1 MAVHHGKEGE
11 VVVGGSAVGEL
22 VSFTLETT
30 GDVVESTKMA
40 DAAKTFVAGRTSF
53 SGTLE
58 MHFDEADSV
67 QTQLT
72 AGSSITFKLL
82 LVILPI
88 LVIALDHI
96 FADSVSI
103 TVIGFSYAPIFYCFY
118 YGLPTLRHSFLLSCP
133 P

>member
-1 MAVHHGKEGE
+1 MSVHHGKEGE

-72 AGSSITFKLL
+72 AGASITFKLL
-82 LVILPI
+82 PEGGSTGDRKFEGASVITGM
-88 LVIALDHI
+88 
-96 FADSVSI
+96 SVSQPLDGVVARSV
-103 TVIGFSYAPIFYCFY
+103 TFQGTGALTIG
-118 YGLPTLRHSFLLSCP
+118 TE
-133 P
+133 

>member
-11 VVVGGSAVGEL
+11 VVVGGTAVGEL
-22 VSFTLETT
+22 VSFTIETT

-72 AGSSITFKLL
+72 AGASITFKLL
-82 LVILPI
+82 PEGGSTGDRKFEGASVITGM
-88 LVIALDHI
+88 
-96 FADSVSI
+96 SVSQPLDGI
-103 TVIGFSYAPIFYCFY
+103 VARSVTFQGTGALTIG
-118 YGLPTLRHSFLLSCP
+118 TE
-133 P
+133 

>member
-30 GDVVESTKMA
+30 GDVVESTKMS

-53 SGTLE
+53 SGTLA

-72 AGSSITFKLL
+72 AGASITFKLL
-82 LVILPI
+82 PECGSTGDRKFEGESVITGM
-88 LVIALDHI
+88 
-96 FADSVSI
+96 SVSQPLDGI
-103 TVIGFSYAPIFYCFY
+103 VARSVTFQGTGALTIG
-118 YGLPTLRHSFLLSCP
+118 TE
-133 P
+133 

>member
-22 VSFTLETT
+22 TSFTIETT
-30 GDVVESTKMA
+30 GDVVESTKMS
-40 DAAKTFVAGRTSF
+40 DSAKSFIAGRTSF

-72 AGSSITFKLL
+72 VGSSITFKLSPEGSSTGDRKFEGAS
-82 LVILPI
+82 VITGM
-88 LVIALDHI
+88 
-96 FADSVSI
+96 SVSQPLDGI
-103 TVIGFSYAPIFYCFY
+103 VARSVTFQGTGALTIG
-118 YGLPTLRHSFLLSCP
+118 TE
-133 P
+133 

>member
-11 VVVGGSAVGEL
+11 VVVGGTAVGEL
-22 VSFTLETT
+22 VSFTIETT

-72 AGSSITFKLL
+72 AGASITFKLL
-82 LVILPI
+82 PEGSSTGDRKFEGASVITGM
-88 LVIALDHI
+88 
-96 FADSVSI
+96 SVSQPLDGI
-103 TVIGFSYAPIFYCFY
+103 VARSVTFQGTGALTIG
-118 YGLPTLRHSFLLSCP
+118 TE
-133 P
+133 

>member
-22 VSFTLETT
+22 TNFTLETT

-40 DAAKTFVAGRTSF
+40 DGAKSFVAGRTSF
-53 SGTLE
+53 SGTLD

-72 AGSSITFKLL
+72 AGASVTFKLL
-82 LVILPI
+82 PEGSSSGDRKFEGAGIITGMSVTQPLDGIVARS
-88 LVIALDHI
+88 VTFQRTGAL
-96 FADSVSI
+96 
-103 TVIGFSYAPIFYCFY
+103 TIG
-118 YGLPTLRHSFLLSCP
+118 TD
-133 P
+133 

>member
-58 MHFDEADSV
+58 MHFDETDSA
-67 QTQLT
+67 QTQMT
-72 AGSSITFKLL
+72 AGTTLSFKLL
-82 LVILPI
+82 PEGGSTGDRKFEGASVITGM
-88 LVIALDHI
+88 
-96 FADSVSI
+96 SVSQPLDGI
-103 TVIGFSYAPIFYCFY
+103 VARSVTFQGTGALTIG
-118 YGLPTLRHSFLLSCP
+118 TE
-133 P
+133 

>member
-22 VSFTLETT
+22 VSFTIETT

-67 QTQLT
+67 QTSLT

-82 LVILPI
+82 PEGSSTGDRKFEGASVITGM
-88 LVIALDHI
+88 
-96 FADSVSI
+96 SVSQPLDGI
-103 TVIGFSYAPIFYCFY
+103 VARSVTFQGTGALTIG
-118 YGLPTLRHSFLLSCP
+118 TE
-133 P
+133 

>member
-30 GDVVESTKMA
+30 GDVVESTQMS
-40 DAAKTFVAGRTSF
+40 DSAKSFIAGRTSF
-53 SGTLE
+53 SGSLE

-72 AGSSITFKLL
+72 VGSSITFKLL
-82 LVILPI
+82 PEGSSTGDRKFEGESVITGM
-88 LVIALDHI
+88 
-96 FADSVSI
+96 SVSQPLDGI
-103 TVIGFSYAPIFYCFY
+103 VTRSVTFQGTGALTIG
-118 YGLPTLRHSFLLSCP
+118 T
-133 P
+133 